1 MRRLLAACAFLC
13 LTQAIRVMPSE
24 LTSDVAYDLLSA
36 MDDAKS
42 MLTQVKHPALLAE
55 FYYDAAQEFM
65 RGLANPPH

>member
-1 MRRLLAACAFLC
+1 
-13 LTQAIRVMPSE
+13 MPSE